1 MSTPTHQDDLD
12 LLLSLEDRVL
22 ETPPASPS
30 GYLSDDGRPQ
40 RTGPMNLSAFRD
52 VVGDCLDYD
61 AKDAKRAQ
69 SSGKSK
75 SNGSKDIEVEKFS
88 GLRIQ
93 NPVVSRVELSNHLSD
108 IKYVQLDTIKN
119 LIKGDTL
126 SGCWATIGVLAEKGA
141 PRMSSI
147 GKTFAIWKIGC
158 LGDETISLFLFGDA
172 YQKSC
177 EAKVGTIFALLNC
190 SVRKDKP
197 GTFSLSIF
205 AAKHILKLGT
215 SADMGVCQG
224 KGKDGAPCTA
234 VIDKR
239 RRKFCNFHA
248 HNSSKKYTSTRTELK
263 GGNLRT
269 GFRDYLKSEGIYV
282 VKPTEAKTSSTKS
295 TNASTS
301 RLIKC
306 VTVGDGGV
314 GKTCLLISYTTNT
327 FPTDYVP
334 TVFDNFSA
342 NVAVDGNSVNLSL
355 FDTAGQ
361 EDYNRLRPLSYREA
375 DVFILVFSLI
385 SKPSYNN
392 VHVKWISELRHFGP
406 KVPIILVGTKIDLR
420 EDEQFFVEHPGAIPI
435 STAQGE
441 ELKKMIGASA
451 YIECSSKTQE
461 NVKAVFDEAIKVVMQ
476 APQQGKKKNK
486 KGQKGCTIL

>member
-1 MSTPTHQDDLD
+1 MSTPNHQDDLD

-30 GYLSDDGRPQ
+30 GYLSDDGRPPQ
-40 RTGPMNLSAFRD
+40 TGPVNLSAFRD
-52 VVGDCLDYD
+52 VVGDFLDYD

-75 SNGSKDIEVEKFS
+75 SKGSKEIEVEKFS

-119 LIKGDTL
+119 LIKGDIL

-158 LGDETISLFLFGDA
+158 LGDETVSLFLFGDA

-205 AAKHILKLGT
+205 SAKHILKLGT
-215 SADMGVCQG
+215 SVDMGVCQG
-224 KGKDGAPCTA
+224 KGKDGVPCTA

-248 HNSSKKYTSTRTELK
+248 QNSSKKYTSTRTELK
-263 GGNLRT
+263 GGNLKT
-269 GFRDYLKSEGIYV
+269 GFRDYLKPVGIYV
-282 VKPTEAKTSSTKS
+282 VQPAEEKTSSTKS
-295 TNASTS
+295 TKLLSVEGLKRALSKADKVTTNIHSQGIRFLNHITGERDIKLNKAASLPRQQTS
-301 RLIKC
+301 RP
-306 VTVGDGGV
+306 D
-314 GKTCLLISYTTNT
+314 
-327 FPTDYVP
+327 
-334 TVFDNFSA
+334 DNRF
-342 NVAVDGNSVNLSL
+342 GQ
-355 FDTAGQ
+355 GQ
-361 EDYNRLRPLSYREA
+361 EPDAKRLKTYPKKAQEKNTKEVGVTMIEL
-375 DVFILVFSLI
+375 DF
-385 SKPSYNN
+385 PS
-392 VHVKWISELRHFGP
+392 S
-406 KVPIILVGTKIDLR
+406 D
-420 EDEQFFVEHPGAIPI
+420 
-435 STAQGE
+435 E
-441 ELKKMIGASA
+441 EL
-451 YIECSSKTQE
+451 
-461 NVKAVFDEAIKVVMQ
+461 
-476 APQQGKKKNK
+476 
-486 KGQKGCTIL
+486 